1 VTVINEASGPPEA
14 ESPRVEGGHC
24 WDDVV
29 GEAELRVYS
38 AYERERN
45 FGRRPALVMV
55 DLYNR
60 AFGDRREPLL
70 DAIER
75 FPSSC
80 GEAAW
85 DALEPLEALLSTARA
100 SGHPIVHTTNE
111 NRLEAVLGRVTQRR
125 ARVDDEWGSTI
136 VDPLTPIED
145 ELVVYKTR
153 ASAFFGTPLS
163 THLRRLGV
171 DTVVMGGE
179 STSGCVRATAV
190 DAYSHGL
197 EVVIVEEATFDRIE
211 ISHKVNLF
219 DLHHKYA
226 TVVHLKE
233 ALAYLDQT
241 AGLVEAEAG
250 RS

>member
-1 VTVINEASGPPEA
+1 MIDEASVPAEA
-14 ESPRVEGGHC
+14 ESARPTRGHC

-29 GEAELRVYS
+29 GDTELRVYR
-38 AYERERN
+38 AYERERS
-45 FGRRPALVMV
+45 FGRRPALLLI

-60 AFGDRREPLL
+60 VFGDRREPLP
-70 DAIER
+70 DALER

-85 DALEPLEALLSTARA
+85 DALEPLKSLLATARSA
-100 SGHPIVHTTNE
+100 GHPIVHTTNE
-111 NRLEAVLGRVTQRR
+111 NRVEAVLGRATQRL
-125 ARVDDEWGSTI
+125 ARVDDDWGSAI
-136 VDPLTPIED
+136 VEPLTPIEG

-163 THLRRLGV
+163 THLQRLGV
-171 DTVVMGGE
+171 DTVVVGGE
-179 STSGCVRATAV
+179 STSGCVRASAV
-190 DAYSHGL
+190 DAYSHGF
-197 EVVIVEEATFDRIE
+197 EVMVVEEATFDRIE

-226 TVVHLKE
+226 TVVHLDE
-233 ALAYLDQT
+233 ALDYLQGAST
-241 AGLVEAEAG
+241 GVR

>member
-1 VTVINEASGPPEA
+1 VTREASVSADPD
-14 ESPRVEGGHC
+14 SSRSSRGHC

-29 GEAELRVYS
+29 SDTDLRVYR
-38 AYERERN
+38 AYERERS
-45 FGRRPALVMV
+45 FGRRPALVLV

-85 DALEPLEALLSTARA
+85 DALEPLEALLATARA
-100 SGHPIVHTTNE
+100 AGHPIVHTTNE
-111 NRLEAVLGRVTQRR
+111 NRVEAVLGRVTQRR

-153 ASAFFGTPLS
+153 ASAFFDTPLS

-226 TVVHLKE
+226 TVVHLQE
-233 ALAYLDQT
+233 ALEYLDQT
-241 AGLVEAEAG
+241 ASSVEQEAR

>member
-1 VTVINEASGPPEA
+1 MIPEASVSA
-14 ESPRVEGGHC
+14 ETESASPGRGHC

-29 GEAELRVYS
+29 GEPERRVYR
-38 AYERERN
+38 AYERERS
-45 FGRRPALVMV
+45 FGRRPALLLI

-60 AFGDRREPLL
+60 VFGDRREPLA
-70 DAIER
+70 DALER

-85 DALEPLEALLSTARA
+85 DALEPLKSLLAAARA
-100 SGHPIVHTTNE
+100 AGHPIVHTTNE
-111 NRLEAVLGRVTQRR
+111 NRVEAVLGRATQRL
-125 ARVDDEWGSTI
+125 ARVDDEWGSAI
-136 VDPLTPIED
+136 VEPLAPVED

-163 THLRRLGV
+163 THLQRLGV
-171 DTVVMGGE
+171 DTVVIGGE
-179 STSGCVRATAV
+179 STSGCVRASSV
-190 DAYSHGL
+190 DAYSHGF
-197 EVVIVEEATFDRIE
+197 EVMVVEEATFDRIE

-226 TVVHLKE
+226 TVVHLDE
-233 ALAYLDQT
+233 ALDYLQGAST
-241 AGLVEAEAG
+241 GVR

>member
-1 VTVINEASGPPEA
+1 VAVIHEASRSAEA
-14 ESPRVEGGHC
+14 GSTHSESGHC

-29 GEAELRVYS
+29 GETELRVYR
-38 AYERERN
+38 AYERERR
-45 FGRRPALVMV
+45 FGRRPALVLI

-60 AFGDRREPLL
+60 VFGDRREPLL

-85 DALEPLEALLSTARA
+85 DALEPLEGLLATARA
-100 SGHPIVHTTNE
+100 AGHPIVHTTNE
-111 NRLEAVLGRVTQRR
+111 DRVEAVFGRATQRL
-125 ARVDDEWGSTI
+125 ARVDDEWGSKI

-171 DTVVMGGE
+171 DTLVVAGE
-179 STSGCVRATAV
+179 STSGCVRATVV
-190 DAYSHGL
+190 DAYSHGI
-197 EVVIVEEATFDRIE
+197 EVMIVEEATFDRIE

-226 TVVHLKE
+226 TVVHLDE
-233 ALAYLDQT
+233 ALAYLDRAAT
-241 AGLVEAEAG
+241 GEP

>member
-1 VTVINEASGPPEA
+1 VIQKSTVPAEA
-14 ESPRVEGGHC
+14 ESASPGPGHC
-24 WDDVV
+24 WDDVM
-29 GEAELRVYS
+29 GDTERRVYR

-45 FGRRPALVMV
+45 FGRRPALLLI

-60 AFGDRREPLL
+60 VFGDRREPLP
-70 DAIER
+70 DALER

-85 DALEPLEALLSTARA
+85 DALEPLKSLLAAARA
-100 SGHPIVHTTNE
+100 AGHPIVHTTNE
-111 NRLEAVLGRVTQRR
+111 NRVEAVLGRATQRL
-125 ARVDDEWGSTI
+125 ARVDDEWGSAI
-136 VDPLTPIED
+136 VEPLTPIEG

-163 THLRRLGV
+163 THLQRLGV
-171 DTVVMGGE
+171 DTVVVGGE
-179 STSGCVRATAV
+179 STSGCVRASAV
-190 DAYSHGL
+190 DAYSHGF
-197 EVVIVEEATFDRIE
+197 EVMVVEEATFDRIE

-226 TVVHLKE
+226 TVVHLDE
-233 ALAYLDQT
+233 ALDYLQHAST
-241 AGLVEAEAG
+241 GMR

>member
-1 VTVINEASGPPEA
+1 VIDEASAAPEA
-14 ESPRVEGGHC
+14 GSAHSQRGHC

-29 GEAELRVYS
+29 GETELRVYR
-38 AYERERN
+38 AYERERS
-45 FGRRPALVMV
+45 FGRRPALVLI

-60 AFGDRREPLL
+60 VFGDRREPLL
-70 DAIER
+70 DAIKR

-85 DALEPLEALLSTARA
+85 DALEPLEALLATARA
-100 SGHPIVHTTNE
+100 ADHPIVHTTNE
-111 NRLEAVLGRVTQRR
+111 DRLEALLGRATQRL
-125 ARVDDEWGSTI
+125 ARVDDEWGSTTI
-136 VDPLTPIED
+136 EPLAPVED

-171 DTVVMGGE
+171 DTLVVGGE
-179 STSGCVRATAV
+179 STSGCVRATVV

-197 EVVIVEEATFDRIE
+197 EVMVVEEATFDRIE

-226 TVVHLKE
+226 TVVHLDE
-233 ALAYLDQT
+233 ALAYLDRAAT
-241 AGLVEAEAG
+241 GER

>member
-1 VTVINEASGPPEA
+1 MVREASASADA
-14 ESPRVEGGHC
+14 ESARPAPGHC

-29 GEAELRVYS
+29 GDTEARVYR
-38 AYERERN
+38 AYERERS
-45 FGRRPALVMV
+45 FGRRPALLLI

-60 AFGDRREPLL
+60 VFGDRREPLP
-70 DAIER
+70 DALER

-85 DALEPLEALLSTARA
+85 DALEPLKALLAAARA
-100 SGHPIVHTTNE
+100 AVRPVVHTTNE
-111 NRLEAVLGRVTQRR
+111 NRLEAVLGPATQRR
-125 ARVDDEWGSTI
+125 ARVDDEWGSKI
-136 VDPLTPIED
+136 VAPLTPLGD

-163 THLRRLGV
+163 THLQRLGV
-171 DTVVMGGE
+171 DTLVVGGE

-190 DAYSHGL
+190 DAYSHGW
-197 EVVIVEEATFDRIE
+197 EVMVVEEATFDRID

-226 TVVHLKE
+226 TVVHLDE
-233 ALAYLDQT
+233 ALDYLEHAS
-241 AGLVEAEAG
+241 AGER

>member
-1 VTVINEASGPPEA
+1 VAVIHEASASAEA
-14 ESPRVEGGHC
+14 GRTPSGRGHC

-29 GEAELRVYS
+29 GESELRVYA
-38 AYERERN
+38 AYERERS
-45 FGRRPALVMV
+45 FGRRPALVLI

-60 AFGDRREPLL
+60 VFGDRREPLL
-70 DAIER
+70 DAIDR

-85 DALEPLEALLSTARA
+85 DALEPLETLLATARA
-100 SGHPIVHTTNE
+100 AAHPIVHTTNE
-111 NRLEAVLGRVTQRR
+111 DRVEAVLGRATQRL
-125 ARVDDEWGSTI
+125 ARVDDEWGSTT
-136 VDPLTPIED
+136 VEPLTPIED

-163 THLRRLGV
+163 THLQRLGV
-171 DTVVMGGE
+171 DTLVVGGE
-179 STSGCVRATAV
+179 STSGCVRATVV

-197 EVVIVEEATFDRIE
+197 EVMVVEEATFDRIE

-226 TVVHLKE
+226 TVVHLDE
-233 ALAYLDQT
+233 ALEYLDRAA
-241 AGLVEAEAG
+241 AGER